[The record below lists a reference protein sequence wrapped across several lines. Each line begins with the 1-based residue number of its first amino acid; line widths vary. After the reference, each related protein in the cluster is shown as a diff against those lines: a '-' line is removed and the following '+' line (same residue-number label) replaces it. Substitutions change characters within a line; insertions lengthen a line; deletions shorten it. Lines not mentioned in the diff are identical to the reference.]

1 MHVKKN
7 DTVTVIRGAS
17 RGKEGKVLEVLPA
30 RGLVLVE
37 GVNVRKRHV
46 RARKIGAKGQV
57 VERAMPIAAANVRL
71 AEAKKAKPAKK

>member
-17 RGKEGKVLEVLPA
+17 RGREGKVLEVFPA
-30 RGLVLVE
+30 ERLVLVE

-46 RARKIGAKGQV
+46 RARKTGGKGQIV
-57 VERAMPIAAANVRL
+57 DRPMPISVSNVRL
-71 AEAKKAKPAKK
+71 ADAKKAKK